1 MSPVPPLSPGLVG
14 DGLVAS
20 PAPAPGGHRQIMLDT
35 ETTGLD
41 VAGGHRL
48 TEIGCVELVRRRPT
62 GRRFHRY
69 INPQR
74 QLDARAREITG
85 LSEQFL
91 ADKPLFAEIAEEF
104 LEFIQGAELIIHN
117 AAFDVG
123 FLEHELAL
131 CGARITR
138 LRDCARVTDT
148 FAMARERFPGK
159 RVALDALCS
168 RFGIDNS
175 HRTVHGALLDAE
187 LLAEVYLALTSG
199 QVDLKLLADDAAMA
213 TFTPGFQASGGAPLR
228 RLRADPDE
236 CELHEQMLARI
247 DQRSGGRCLWRQP
260 LAGDSGADTG
270 ADSGAD
276 LGTAPA

>member
-1 MSPVPPLSPGLVG
+1 MTLPPGVPGHAG
-14 DGLVAS
+14 TE
-20 PAPAPGGHRQIMLDT
+20 PAPASASHRQVVLDT
-35 ETTGLD
+35 ETTGLE
-41 VAGGHRL
+41 VAEGHRI

-91 ADKPLFAEIAEEF
+91 ADKPLFAEVADEF
-104 LEFIQGAELIIHN
+104 LDFIQGAELIIHN

-138 LRDCARVTDT
+138 LRDCSRVTDT
-148 FAMARERFPGK
+148 FVMARERFPGK

-199 QVDLKLLADDAAMA
+199 QVDLQLLTDGGLGAGVAA
-213 TFTPGFQASGGAPLR
+213 GFQNAGTLPLR
-228 RLRADPDE
+228 RLPASPAER
-236 CELHEQMLARI
+236 ELHEQTLARI

-260 LAGDSGADTG
+260 AGGDDGGDEMTPG
-270 ADSGAD
+270 
-276 LGTAPA
+276 